1 MKPKQPYEAP
11 EIVRVRLARD
21 ELAVT
26 SCKNASTSGPS
37 GGGCRGVAPGGVCQV
52 RGS

>member
-1 MKPKQPYEAP
+1 MQPKKPYEAP

-21 ELAVT
+21 ELAVAT
-26 SCKNASTSGPS
+26 CKNPSIAGPS